1 MAKYRSLR
9 PMILSFQS
17 KLRNSAYNTL
27 LYPLEHVSVAP
38 RRLLNEIEAGL
49 EKNT

>member
-9 PMILSFQS
+9 PMILSLQS

-27 LYPLEHVSVAP
+27 LYHLEHVSVAP
-38 RRLLNEIEAGL
+38 RRLNEKEAGL